1 MTRQRL
7 QKLIAAAGLCSRRRA
22 EEWLQAGR
30 VTVDGQVARVGDQAD
45 PQQQTI
51 HVDGQPLPSRGVARV
66 LLINKPVG
74 VICSCDDPQGRR
86 TVLDLLPP
94 EHRAGLHPVGRL
106 DADSHGALLL
116 TDLGEL
122 TLKLTHPRYSH
133 AKTYRVWVEGVPS
146 EAVLDRWRQ
155 GLPLDGRR
163 TRPAK
168 LRRLRVR
175 GDRSLLEIE
184 LREGRNRQIRRMAEA
199 LGHPVLDLQRTAI
212 AGLALGDLPEGC
224 WIWLSEGE
232 WRPMLERA
240 APLDL
245 PHRPCD

>member
-30 VTVDGQVARVGDQAD
+30 VTVDGEVARVGDQAD
-45 PQQQTI
+45 PQLQTI
-51 HVDGQPLPSRGVARV
+51 RVDGKALPSRGAARV
-66 LLINKPVG
+66 LLLNKPVG
-74 VICSCDDPQGRR
+74 VICSCDDPRGRR

-94 EHRAGLHPVGRL
+94 EQRAGLHPVGRL
-106 DADSHGALLL
+106 DADSRGALLL

-212 AGLALGDLPEGC
+212 AGLPLGDLPEGC

>member
-22 EEWLQAGR
+22 EEWIQAGR
-30 VTVDGQVARVGDQAD
+30 ITVDGQVARVGDQAD
-45 PQQQTI
+45 PHQQTI
-51 HVDGQPLPSRGVARV
+51 RVDGRALPSRGAARV
-66 LLINKPVG
+66 LLLNKPVG

-106 DADSHGALLL
+106 DADSRGALLL

-133 AKTYRVWVEGVPS
+133 TKTYRVWVEGVPS
-146 EAVLDRWRQ
+146 EAVLDRWRR
-155 GLPLDGRR
+155 GLLLDGRR
-163 TRPAK
+163 TRPAQVRL
-168 LRRLRVR
+168 LRSR
-175 GDRSLLEIE
+175 GGRSLLEIE
-184 LREGRNRQIRRMAEA
+184 LREGRNRQIRRVAEA

-212 AGLALGDLPEGC
+212 SGLSLGDLAEGC
-224 WIWLSEGE
+224 WMWLGEGE
-232 WRPMLERA
+232 WKPLLERA
-240 APLDL
+240 DPLDQT
-245 PHRPCD
+245 HSPCD

>member
-1 MTRQRL
+1 MTHQRL

-45 PQQQTI
+45 PHAQTI
-51 HVDGQPLPSRGVARV
+51 RVDGQPLPSRGVARV
-66 LLINKPVG
+66 LLMNKPVG

-86 TVLDLLPP
+86 TVLDLLPRQ
-94 EHRAGLHPVGRL
+94 HQAGLHPVGRL

-133 AKTYRVWVEGVPS
+133 TKTYRVWLQGVPS
-146 EAVLDRWRQ
+146 DAVLDCWRR
-155 GLPLDGRR
+155 GVPLDGRR
-163 TRPAK
+163 TRPAQV
-168 LRRLRVR
+168 RRLRTW

-184 LREGRNRQIRRMAEA
+184 LREGRNRQIRRIAEA

-212 AGLALGDLPEGC
+212 AGLSLGDLAEGC
-224 WIWLSEGE
+224 WTWLSEGE
-232 WRPMLERA
+232 WRPMLDRA
-240 APLDL
+240 APLDRS
-245 PHRPCD
+245 HSPCD

>member
-22 EEWLQAGR
+22 EEWLQASR

-45 PQQQTI
+45 PQYQTI
-51 HVDGQPLPSRGVARV
+51 RVDGQLLPSRGAARV
-66 LLINKPVG
+66 LLLNKPVG
-74 VICSCDDPQGRR
+74 VICSCDDPRGRR
-86 TVLDLLPP
+86 TVIDLLPP
-94 EHRAGLHPVGRL
+94 EYRAGLHPVGRL

-122 TLKLTHPRYSH
+122 TLKLTHPRYNH

-146 EAVLDRWRQ
+146 EQVLDRWRR
-155 GLPLDGRR
+155 GFPLDGRL
-163 TRPAK
+163 TRPAQV
-168 LRRLRVR
+168 RRLRAW

-184 LREGRNRQIRRMAEA
+184 LREGRNRQIRRMAEV

-212 AGLALGDLPEGC
+212 AGLRLGDLAEGC

-232 WRPMLERA
+232 WKPLLERA
-240 APLDL
+240 GSMDL
-245 PHRPCD
+245 PNSPCD

>member
-30 VTVDGQVARVGDQAD
+30 VMVDGQVANVGDQAD
-45 PQQQTI
+45 PQEQMI
-51 HVDGQPLPSRGVARV
+51 LVDGKALPSREAARV
-66 LLINKPVG
+66 LLLNKPVG

-86 TVLDLLPP
+86 TVLDLLPR

-106 DADSHGALLL
+106 DADSRGALLL

-133 AKTYRVWVEGVPS
+133 TKTYRVWVEGEAS
-146 EAVLDRWRQ
+146 EGVLDRWRR
-155 GLPLDGRR
+155 GVSLDGRR
-163 TRPAK
+163 TLPAQV
-168 LRRLRVR
+168 RRLRVR
-175 GDRSLLEIE
+175 GGRSLLEIE
-184 LREGRNRQIRRMAEA
+184 LREGRNRQIRRVAQA

-212 AGLALGDLPEGC
+212 AGLPLGDLAEGC

-232 WRPMLERA
+232 WRPMLDRA
-240 APLDL
+240 APLAL
-245 PHRPCD
+245 PHSPCD

>member
-30 VTVDGQVARVGDQAD
+30 VTVDGEVARVGDQAD
-45 PQQQTI
+45 PQLQTI
-51 HVDGQPLPSRGVARV
+51 RVDGKALPSRGAARV
-66 LLINKPVG
+66 LLLNKPVG
-74 VICSCDDPQGRR
+74 VICSCDDPRGRR

-94 EHRAGLHPVGRL
+94 EQRAGLHPVGRL
-106 DADSHGALLL
+106 DADSRGALLL

-155 GLPLDGRR
+155 GLPLDGQPNPPRPSVRR
-163 TRPAK
+163 CAPAW
-168 LRRLRVR
+168 LTAA
-175 GDRSLLEIE
+175 LLETGVAG
-184 LREGRNRQIRRMAEA
+184 RARNRQIRRVAEA
-199 LGHPVLDLQRTAI
+199 SRLSRSRSAADQPSPAFPLGALQ
-212 AGLALGDLPEGC
+212 EGR
-224 WIWLSEGE
+224 WRWLSEGE
-232 WRPMLERA
+232 WKPMLDARSTSWT
-240 APLDL
+240 
-245 PHRPCD
+245 

>member
-30 VTVDGQVARVGDQAD
+30 VTVDGQLARVGDQAD
-45 PQQQTI
+45 PQEQTI
-51 HVDGQPLPSRGVARV
+51 RVDGQILPSRGAARV
-66 LLINKPVG
+66 LLLNKPMG
-74 VICSCDDPQGRR
+74 VICSCDDPQGRQ

-106 DADSHGALLL
+106 DADSRGALLL

-133 AKTYRVWVEGVPS
+133 TKTYRVWVEGVPS
-146 EAVLDRWRQ
+146 DAELERWRR
-155 GLPLDGRR
+155 GIPLDGRR
-163 TRPAK
+163 TRPAQV
-168 LRRLRVR
+168 RRLRAR

-212 AGLALGDLPEGC
+212 AGLPLGDLAEGC
-224 WIWLSEGE
+224 WNWLGEGE
-232 WRPMLERA
+232 WRPMLDRA
-240 APLDL
+240 APLDRS
-245 PHRPCD
+245 HSPCD

>member
-22 EEWLQAGR
+22 EEWIQAGR
-30 VTVDGQVARVGDQAD
+30 ITVDGQVARVGDQAD

-51 HVDGQPLPSRGVARV
+51 CVDGRALPSRGAARV
-66 LLINKPVG
+66 LLLNKPVG

-106 DADSHGALLL
+106 DADSRGALLL

-146 EAVLDRWRQ
+146 EAVLDSWCR
-155 GLPLDGRR
+155 GFPLDGRP
-163 TRPAK
+163 TRPAQV
-168 LRRLRVR
+168 RRLQTR
-175 GDRSLLEIE
+175 GVRSLLEIE

-199 LGHPVLDLQRTAI
+199 LGHPVLDLRRTVI
-212 AGLALGDLPEGC
+212 AGLPLGDLAEGC
-224 WIWLSEGE
+224 WMWLSEGE
-232 WRPMLERA
+232 WKPMLDRA
-240 APLDL
+240 VPLDL
-245 PHRPCD
+245 HRPCD